1 MVDGSSEPASP
12 WANGSPA
19 VVSVPPCRR
28 PAVRARGCWVY
39 CDRQRPTVWAEHSH
53 EDQVQV
59 LVGFERMDCV
69 ARWRSGDLRTV
80 SEKPI
85 RAGQVWILPPG
96 VRHEVEW
103 RREADLI
110 KLHLAPAW
118 ARESAGR
125 DVADI
130 SIETLERYVR
140 SAPIIGELCGLL
152 RHQGRTH
159 GPLNEPLVSGLGA
172 ALATQLMASHFQE
185 KRTQHPQHWL
195 LPRPILADVC
205 AYIDTHLTEKLTL
218 SALARVAGLSPS
230 YFGQMFRASLGMSPM
245 TYMLD
250 QRVLRARDMLR
261 RGNANVAE
269 VAHAVGFSDQH
280 QMNRHFRRLLHTP
293 PSAYRPPREQ
303 RK

>member
-1 MVDGSSEPASP
+1 MDDASSEPVSP
-12 WANGSPA
+12 WANGSTA

-39 CDRQRPTVWAEHSH
+39 CDRQRPTIWPEHHHDSI
-53 EDQVQV
+53 VQV
-59 LVGFERMDCV
+59 MVGFERTDCV
-69 ARWRSGDLRTV
+69 ARWKHDGAQDF
-80 SEKPI
+80 SEKFI

-110 KLHLAPAW
+110 KLHLESPW
-118 ARESAGR
+118 ARESAGQ
-125 DVADI
+125 DIKDI
-130 SIETLERYVR
+130 SVEALDHFVS

-152 RHQGRTH
+152 RHQGRTS

-172 ALATQLMASHFQE
+172 ALATQLMASCFRKNDRE
-185 KRTQHPQHWL
+185 HPQHWL
-195 LPRPILADVC
+195 LPRPVLADVC
-205 AYIDTHLTEKLTL
+205 TYIEAHLTEKLTL
-218 SALARVAGLSPS
+218 PALARTVGLSPS
-230 YFGQMFRASLGMSPM
+230 YFGQMFRAATGMSPM
-245 TYMLD
+245 THVLD
-250 QRVLRARDMLR
+250 QRVLRAREMLR

-293 PSAYRPPREQ
+293 PGAYRPPRAQ
-303 RK
+303 R